1 MSPSDSMKQP
11 RYDTASLEIY
21 SHTKIGYFVINGTQS
36 LTKQTVYKTVT
47 LDKEPYL
54 PEYIYKTLG

>member
-11 RYDTASLEIY
+11 IYDTASLEIY

-47 LDKEPYL
+47 IDKEPYL
-54 PEYIYKTLG
+54 PE